1 MIGWQRRRCNCRVYN
16 NGRRFLDAVVR
27 ISIETHSSRAS
38 QASRNY
44 SAVVA
49 SIVPL
54 KTIGRNAVVV
64 RVFWKAVDGD
74 LIYFRTWFFR
84 QAPNLDA
91 SMFVALT
98 VRRAEHVATCSA
110 PAAAGRV
117 SESLNAW
124 TQWCELALKHIRRVQ
139 ARPPGI
145 TLQLLHPS
153 YH

>member
-16 NGRRFLDAVVR
+16 GHYNGRRFLDAVVR

-54 KTIGRNAVVV
+54 KTIGRNAVIV
-64 RVFWKAVDGD
+64 RVFRKAVDGD

-98 VRRAEHVATCSA
+98 VRRTEHVATCSA

-117 SESLNAW
+117 SESLKLPRGGVIN
-124 TQWCELALKHIRRVQ
+124 VV
-139 ARPPGI
+139 
-145 TLQLLHPS
+145 
-153 YH
+153 